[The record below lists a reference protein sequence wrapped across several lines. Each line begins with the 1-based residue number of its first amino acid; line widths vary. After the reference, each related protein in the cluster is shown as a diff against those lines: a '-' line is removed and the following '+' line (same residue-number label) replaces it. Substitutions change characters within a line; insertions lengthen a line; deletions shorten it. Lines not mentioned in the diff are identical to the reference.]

1 MQETLTGRGVW
12 AQISESYVAVE
23 MQKPS
28 QGDSFLIFEHDHI
41 QHHQLIAKLVCM
53 YVKFQNPSP
62 CEGFFKTPLP
72 VRVSDC

>member
-28 QGDSFLIFEHDHI
+28 QG
-41 QHHQLIAKLVCM
+41 
-53 YVKFQNPSP
+53 
-62 CEGFFKTPLP
+62 EGFRSAHVTK
-72 VRVSDC
+72 VADC

>member
-28 QGDSFLIFEHDHI
+28 QGEGFRSAHVTKVA
-41 QHHQLIAKLVCM
+41 AKHYANVCMHVCM
-53 YVKFQNPSP
+53 YV
-62 CEGFFKTPLP
+62 CMYVCLGTYIHTYIHTY
-72 VRVSDC
+72 